1 MGFGA
6 ESQTISTSEPRAWGL
21 RLQQSSYGHPIPIH
35 YGKGRLSGNLIWK
48 GDFEAIASTSK
59 EEAEGKGGGGV
70 TTESTTYT
78 YRVAFQLALCEGPIE
93 TIIAYWAGKKRS
105 PFNAYAQTSEQ
116 LTTVTEEYTIPYGT
130 TSGNTGFH
138 DSSNPDPS
146 GPPFRIQIGHPKR
159 FQQDLGVVV
168 SSGQF
173 GTMTPLTFVNQQ
185 FPGPGQYSL
194 GQQNPGVY
202 KFHRSHAGQR
212 VHITYSYLRKVEIN
226 PDFEVFFGTYP
237 QEPWGYHLTRRP
249 QKALHYEGTCY
260 VAKAGHELG
269 GTPNMPNLSFEV
281 IGRMA
286 YSGAIHDCDPRD
298 VVIDYLTN
306 PNYGAEFPGHMIG
319 DSTEYSNYCVA
330 NNLFISPTFKEQ
342 KEAHAEVDGILKI
355 TNSCAVWSEGLLK
368 FKTYGDGQAIA
379 NGVAF
384 NPNLTPIYDL
394 DDDSILATSG
404 RDEPIKIIRKNVTDA
419 FNSVEIEFDNR
430 ETKYNV
436 DIEPY
441 KDQANIEQYG
451 VRSKPPIKVHAVKN
465 RQMAQKVAQFIVN
478 RDLYL
483 RNTYEFKLG
492 WKYCL
497 LEPMDIVT
505 LNCPARGLVQHA
517 VRIVSVEEAEDGELD
532 IVAEDLNIGVTLP
545 AIYGSEPND
554 GYSQDYNVAPGP
566 INNPVFM
573 EAPFALTDGGF
584 QIWIAIS
591 GGVEWGGCK
600 IFISQTGESYR
611 FIGEVH
617 GKARHGILLS
627 DLPAATDPD
636 AINSLVVDLSQ
647 SRGVLSSASLADTN
661 NFHTLCYVD
670 GEYIA
675 YQTATLI
682 APHVYVLRYLRRGV
696 YDSPITS
703 HSVNSQFARCDGA
716 VFKYPFDLSMIGKPV
731 YLKFPSFN
739 TVEGGMQ
746 SIGDVEPFTYTMG
759 GLALTRPMANVQNL
773 TTFYKNG
780 IVYLTWDEIPADPF
794 RYFDYEIRKGATFLT
809 AQIMGYTQHPPF
821 ETDGDGTY
829 FVVAASEYSYSS
841 LPASVVITGSV
852 LQQNVVAEWDED
864 ATGWTGV
871 VGGSAAVVGGDV
883 KLGGTS
889 LFSSI
894 PVVSAVPIIGAFGGI
909 GSEGTY
915 DIPTAH
921 EIDLGNA
928 QECHIAVD
936 YTFRADNPNLLFSAI
951 PLVSEEA
958 SIIGNYS
965 QFADVVIQM
974 AIAPQ
979 SGVYGGWLTF
989 VPGSYILRK
998 VKFRALLKSFDSS
1011 ITAILTTFRFLVD
1024 MPDRDIKGNGV
1035 ALAAAGTTFTYPI
1048 PFQVKPNV
1056 QITVVN
1062 AQAGDQLSLTG
1073 ETENGFTARVL
1084 NGGTGVIRTI
1094 NYIAQ
1099 GY

>member
-48 GDFEAIASTSK
+48 GDFEAIAHTSK

-105 PFNAYAQTSEQ
+105 PFNAYAQISEQ

-130 TSGNTGFH
+130 TSGNVGFH
-138 DSSNPDPS
+138 DGSNPDPS

-173 GTMTPLTFVNQQ
+173 GTLTPLTFVNQQ
-185 FPGPGQYSL
+185 FPGAGQYSL

-249 QKALHYEGTCY
+249 AKALHYEGTCY
-260 VAKAGHELG
+260 IAKAGHELG

-286 YSGAIHDCDPRD
+286 YSGTIHDCDPRD
-298 VVIDYLTN
+298 VIIDYLTN

-342 KEAHAEVDGILKI
+342 KEAHAEVDGILQM

-368 FKTYGDGQAIA
+368 LKTYGDGQAIA
-379 NGVAF
+379 NGVTF

-404 RDEPIKIIRKNVTDA
+404 RDEPIKITRKNVTDA

-430 ETKYNV
+430 EIKYNV

-451 VRSKPPIKVHAVKN
+451 VRSKPPIKIHAIKN

-483 RNTYEFKLG
+483 RNVYEFKLG

-505 LNCPARGLVQHA
+505 INCPARGLVQHA

-532 IVAEDLNIGVTLP
+532 IVAEDLNVGVTLP

-554 GYSQDYNVAPGP
+554 GYSQDYNITPGP
-566 INNPVFM
+566 INNPVFI
-573 EAPFALTDGGF
+573 EAPAALTDGGF
-584 QIWIAIS
+584 QLWIAIS
-591 GGVEWGGCK
+591 GGPEWGGCQ
-600 IFISQTGESYR
+600 IYISQDGDTYR
-611 FIGEVH
+611 KIGEVH
-617 GKARHGILLS
+617 GRARHGILMAE
-627 DLPAATDPD
+627 LPSGTDPD
-636 AINSLVVDLSQ
+636 AVSSCLVNLGESKG
-647 SRGVLSSASLADTN
+647 SLSSASLADTN

-670 GEYIA
+670 GEFIA
-675 YQTATLI
+675 YRSANLFG
-682 APHVYVLRYLRRGV
+682 PNMYDLRYLRRGV
-696 YDSPITS
+696 YGSPITS
-703 HSVNSQFARCDGA
+703 HPINSQFARCDGA
-716 VFKYPFDLSMIGKPV
+716 IFRYPFDASMIGKPL
-731 YLKFPSFN
+731 YFKFPSFN

-746 SIGDVEPFTYTMG
+746 SLGDVQPFTYTLG
-759 GLALTRPMANVQNL
+759 GKALARPMADVQNL
-773 TTFYKNG
+773 TPYYDNG
-780 IVYLTWDEIPADPF
+780 FIYLSWDEITDTF
-794 RYFDYEIRKGATFLT
+794 RAFDYEIRKGVTFLT
-809 AQIMGYTQHPPF
+809 AQVIGHVAHPPF
-821 ETDGDGTY
+821 ATDGDGTY
-829 FVVAASEYSYSS
+829 YVVARSAYSYSAT
-841 LPASVVITGSV
+841 PASVIVSGSV
-852 LQQNVVAEWDED
+852 LQKNVVATWDELS
-864 ATGWTGV
+864 TGWTGTL
-871 VGGSAAVVGGDV
+871 GGAAAIVNNAIQ
-883 KLGGTS
+883 LGGTA

-894 PVVSAVPIIGAFGGI
+894 TTVSTVPRIASFGGI
-909 GSEGTY
+909 ASEGTY
-915 DIPTAH
+915 EIPVAH
-921 EIDLGNA
+921 QVDVGNA
-928 QECHIAVD
+928 QLCGVSVH
-936 YTFRADNPNLLFSAI
+936 YTFRSDNPNASFAAI
-951 PLVSEEA
+951 PLLSQEA
-958 SIIGNYS
+958 TIAGNYAG
-965 QFADVVIQM
+965 FADVFIQM

-979 SGVYGGWLTF
+979 SGVFGAWQNF
-989 VPGSYILRK
+989 VPGQYVGRK
-998 VKFRALLKSFDSS
+998 FKFRALLKSYDASVTAVVPAMTFS
-1011 ITAILTTFRFLVD
+1011 ID
-1024 MPDRDIKGNGV
+1024 MPDREVRGV
-1035 ALAAAGTTFTYPI
+1035 NIALAAAGTAFTYPI
-1048 PFQVKPNV
+1048 PFQTRPSVL
-1056 QITVVN
+1056 ITVLA
-1062 AQAGDQLSLTG
+1062 AQEGDDLSLTA
-1073 ETENGFTARVL
+1073 ESQNGFTARVL
-1084 NGGTGVIRTI
+1084 NAGVGVVRNI
-1094 NYIAQ
+1094 NYTSR